1 MKAQN
6 ETIRAYET
14 SREDVYHYL
23 LTLGL
28 DAGQAQETTQ
38 DVFLRLFQ
46 AMRAG
51 ETVRDPRAWAFRVA
65 HNLGINSRKKG
76 KRMEALDDVVSM
88 RLPDRRPGPEARVLQ
103 LERAQK
109 LREAVA
115 ALSPQQRQCLHLRA
129 EGLRYQEIA
138 ETIGVGVSTVGEF
151 LSRAIHRIRKAVH
164 E

>member
-1 MKAQN
+1 MRPHD
-6 ETIRAYET
+6 EIIRAYEN
-14 SREDVYHYL
+14 SREDVYYYL

-28 DAGQAQETTQ
+28 DAEQAQETTQ

-46 AMRAG
+46 ALRAG
-51 ETVRDPRAWAFRVA
+51 EPIRDCRAWAFRVA
-65 HNLGINSRKKG
+65 HNLGLNNRMRVS
-76 KRMEALDDVVSM
+76 RMEPLDSDLEAL
-88 RLPDRRPGPEARVLQ
+88 LPDRRPGPEARVLQ

-115 ALSPQQRQCLHLRA
+115 SLSPQQRQCLHLRA

-138 ETIGVGVSTVGEF
+138 ETIGIGVSTVGEF